1 MTSDSL
7 TGDERDLVE
16 KITRH
21 NLAVLPEPERG
32 PDGREFIGRAQHG
45 KHHGCVRSTFTVA
58 PDLPEQLRHGV
69 FAEPGK
75 AFAAL
80 VRFSNGRAKDDSEAD
95 AHGMAIKLLDVA
107 GARLAGQE
115 WQTTQDFV
123 LVDDELFFSG
133 DLGQYEE
140 INRLVAEA
148 KESILAKLSLTPAVK
163 LITALRLKGVGD
175 GEVLDAVRDFA
186 GQKPAS
192 PLATHYWST
201 TPYRLGEAV
210 VKYMA
215 VSRRALEQR
224 PEQVGEN
231 YLAEALKQELVTAG
245 ASFDFCV
252 HIQGDERLQ
261 PIDEPG
267 VSWSRN
273 GAACVR
279 LATLEIP
286 QQKVRPDASLAEQ
299 MVFSPWNCLAA
310 HEPIGKINL
319 ARGNVYAA
327 LAKERHGRD
336 EQKRRQWANVP
347 GDQRP

>member
-1 MTSDSL
+1 MTSNSL

-21 NLAVLPEPERG
+21 NLAILPEPERG

-58 PDLPEQLRHGV
+58 PDLPERLRHGV

-231 YLAEALKQELVTAG
+231 YLAEALKARTRGRRRQLRFLRPHPRRQTAATDRRARRQLVEERRRLRQARHLGDPSAGGSARCQPRRADGLLALELPRGARADRQDQSRPRECLRRAG
-245 ASFDFCV
+245 
-252 HIQGDERLQ
+252 E
-261 PIDEPG
+261 
-267 VSWSRN
+267 
-273 GAACVR
+273 GAA
-279 LATLEIP
+279 
-286 QQKVRPDASLAEQ
+286 RP
-299 MVFSPWNCLAA
+299 
-310 HEPIGKINL
+310 
-319 ARGNVYAA
+319 
-327 LAKERHGRD
+327 
-336 EQKRRQWANVP
+336 
-347 GDQRP
+347 